1 MSVVFSLSAK
11 MRLLE
16 ILVFVGCCL
25 AFIQAESNTDEK
37 LDDSLND
44 QPAGESFLEDEP
56 AKTPEESPLNEEPKE
71 QDPRQFIRPR
81 ITIPIG
87 IPSNI
92 NSGFFRVCY
101 CFRVRCKGK
110 CDVCTFNGV

>member
-1 MSVVFSLSAK
+1 

-37 LDDSLND
+37 LEDSLND
-44 QPAGESFLEDEP
+44 QPAEESFLEDEP
-56 AKTPEESPLNEEPKE
+56 AKPAEESPLNEEAKE
-71 QDPRQFIRPR
+71 QDSRQFIRPPIR
-81 ITIPIG
+81 RTITIPIG

-101 CFRVRCKGK
+101 CFRLRCKGK
-110 CDVCTFNGV
+110 YGCLYF